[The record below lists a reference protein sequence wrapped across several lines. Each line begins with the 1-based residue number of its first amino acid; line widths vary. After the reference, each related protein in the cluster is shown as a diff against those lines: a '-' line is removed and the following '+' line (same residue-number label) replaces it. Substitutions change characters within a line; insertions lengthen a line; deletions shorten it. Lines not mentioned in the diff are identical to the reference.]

1 MGYSLFLFFIFFVAR
16 LFYNKYMIY
25 FNKRI
30 LEDNYM
36 GLELNIILAYAVGL
50 ILLYVV
56 GWILLIPLKW
66 IIKLMW
72 SSILGGIMLFV
83 INLVGGIWN
92 ITLTINPLSAAVA
105 GVLGIPGVI
114 LLLLLKYVL

>member
-1 MGYSLFLFFIFFVAR
+1 
-16 LFYNKYMIY
+16 
-25 FNKRI
+25 
-30 LEDNYM
+30 M

-66 IIKLMW
+66 IIRLVW
-72 SSILGGIMLFV
+72 NSILGAIMLFV
-83 INLVGGIWN
+83 INIIGGIWG
-92 ITLTINPLSAAVA
+92 ISLVINPLSAVIA
-105 GVLGIPGVI
+105 GVLGMPGVI

>member
-1 MGYSLFLFFIFFVAR
+1 
-16 LFYNKYMIY
+16 
-25 FNKRI
+25 
-30 LEDNYM
+30 M

-56 GWILLIPLKW
+56 GWILLIPLRW
-66 IIKLMW
+66 MIRLIW
-72 SSILGGIMLFV
+72 NGTLGGIILFV
-83 INLVGGIWN
+83 INLIGGIWG
-92 ITLTINPLSAAVA
+92 IHLAINPFSAILV

>member
-1 MGYSLFLFFIFFVAR
+1 
-16 LFYNKYMIY
+16 
-25 FNKRI
+25 
-30 LEDNYM
+30 M

-66 IIKLMW
+66 MIKLVW
-72 SSILGGIMLFV
+72 NGILGGIMLFI
-83 INLVGGIWN
+83 INLIGRIWGIY
-92 ITLTINPLSAAVA
+92 LTINPFSAILV
-105 GVLGIPGVI
+105 GVLGIPGAA